1 MWKLGHLARVD
12 AGNAFLSAEENG
24 MQDGGLTTG
33 LNASLGI
40 ALGILP
46 DTTVLLLDNTKS
58 GAPKHCDAT
67 HFVTI
72 FRAK

>member
-40 ALGILP
+40 L
-46 DTTVLLLDNTKS
+46 V
-58 GAPKHCDAT
+58 
-67 HFVTI
+67 
-72 FRAK
+72 